1 MGFKKIKNISDIK
14 SLEDLNQLKLKKKYE
29 MELKRLELQSS
40 VIQMQMRMDPESIKE
55 TLIDEG
61 KNYLQT
67 LAIKWLPSFVWKFL
81 NK

>member
-29 MELKRLELQSS
+29 MELKKLELQSS

-55 TLIDEG
+55 TLMDEG